1 MPQIP
6 NETRWKSKEIT
17 LETYIDNH
25 AIYMEISEE
34 VANDRSIPSD
44 VTKIIDNV
52 SFKRK
57 ASACLQQMK
66 NFSVALD
73 KLQSD
78 SCYLSDAVKVW
89 YSLLRNPDLSQHKKA
104 VKKRFNEAVEPFFFL
119 AYMTDHRNIE
129 DNENKVD
136 PEDELAAEKWLENYD
151 TELFSM
157 YIKFQ
162 IKKEEKYPKYFFSES
177 MRSTLIPKKWWM
189 FVKMKAEKR
198 DDQEQVRFA
207 TFMVNLHSC
216 PSSSSSLERWF
227 STFGFVWSKTR
238 NRLGHE
244 KAMKLVK
251 IYRKLRE

>member
-89 YSLLRNPDLSQHKKA
+89 YSLLRNPDLSQHKNT
-104 VKKRFNEAVEPFFFL
+104 VKKRFNEAVAPFFFL

-136 PEDELAAEKWLENYD
+136 PEDELAAEEWLENYD

-157 YIKFQ
+157 YIKVPNQ
-162 IKKEEKYPKYFFSES
+162 
-177 MRSTLIPKKWWM
+177 R
-189 FVKMKAEKR
+189 R
-198 DDQEQVRFA
+198 
-207 TFMVNLHSC
+207 
-216 PSSSSSLERWF
+216 
-227 STFGFVWSKTR
+227 
-238 NRLGHE
+238 
-244 KAMKLVK
+244 
-251 IYRKLRE
+251 REVP